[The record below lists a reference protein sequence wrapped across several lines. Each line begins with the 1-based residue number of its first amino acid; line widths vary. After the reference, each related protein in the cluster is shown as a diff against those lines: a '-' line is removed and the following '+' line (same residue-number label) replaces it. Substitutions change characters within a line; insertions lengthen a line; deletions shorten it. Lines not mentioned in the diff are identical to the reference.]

1 MKKLEHHTWY
11 LGAEMLPLSL
21 FSHNVSVEEKKLIV
35 EAMVC
40 CGENW
45 SSQDL
50 KCSVSLFSNLAEKQL
65 HDLVTSSSAA
75 ALRLFGI
82 SFADLSGQDPLTW
95 DDIPSF
101 RSARTVIESLKV
113 VNDTAERSVALMN
126 TFNQWITK
134 TESEMQRL
142 IQVVEDNRKRIPDC
156 RKINL
161 ISYTPI
167 TAST

>member
-1 MKKLEHHTWY
+1 
-11 LGAEMLPLSL
+11 MLPLSL
-21 FSHNVSVEEKKLIV
+21 FSHNVSVEEKMLIV
-35 EAMVC
+35 EAMVR

-45 SSQDL
+45 SSRDL

-75 ALRLFGI
+75 ALHLFGI
-82 SFADLSGQDPLTW
+82 NFAELSGQDPLTW

-101 RSARTVIESLKV
+101 RSARAVIESLKV
-113 VNDTAERSVALMN
+113 VNDTAERLVALMN
-126 TFNQWITK
+126 TFNQSITK

-156 RKINL
+156 RKKNL

-167 TAST
+167 TASSSQTVKRDNTTLE